1 MKRSPKIFTEEMG
14 QPPMDPEGG
23 SVRPSKPVVPD
34 MSQYKP
40 RRPKTKAEDAI
51 SSEQKKQM
59 LQSIQDEKDRQRI
72 KGMGFASGGK
82 VSSASKRA
90 DGCVQRGKTRGV
102 MV

>member
-1 MKRSPKIFTEEMG
+1 
-14 QPPMDPEGG
+14 
-23 SVRPSKPVVPD
+23 
-34 MSQYKP
+34 
-40 RRPKTKAEDAI
+40 
-51 SSEQKKQM
+51 M